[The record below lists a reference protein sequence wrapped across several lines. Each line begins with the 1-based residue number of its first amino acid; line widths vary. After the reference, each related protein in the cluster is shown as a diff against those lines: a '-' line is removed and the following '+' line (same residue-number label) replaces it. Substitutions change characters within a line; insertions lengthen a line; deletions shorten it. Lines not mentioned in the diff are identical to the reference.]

1 MTLASSVYAKDDP
14 REKTRK
20 NYHCI
25 ADFDPLSGEV
35 TSQFVCHSTQN
46 LISYPT
52 DWSEHHLL
60 IAAGFNFD
68 KNCSKLG

>member
-1 MTLASSVYAKDDP
+1 MTLALPDYAKDDP
-14 REKTRK
+14 REKK
-20 NYHCI
+20 PPFI

-46 LISYPT
+46 LISYLI
-52 DWSEHHLL
+52 DWSEHHLF
-60 IAAGFNFD
+60 IAARFNFD